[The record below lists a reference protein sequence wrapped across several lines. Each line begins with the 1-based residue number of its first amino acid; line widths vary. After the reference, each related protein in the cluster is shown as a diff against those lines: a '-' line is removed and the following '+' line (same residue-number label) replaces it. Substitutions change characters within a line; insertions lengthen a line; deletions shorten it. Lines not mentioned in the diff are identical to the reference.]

1 MKPIIIK
8 IFKLLIFIALNPNV
22 FKCIVKFGKYDNSL
36 YLFIFKWFLNL
47 RELTEIKSAYC

>member
-8 IFKLLIFIALNPNV
+8 IFKLLIFHALSLNV